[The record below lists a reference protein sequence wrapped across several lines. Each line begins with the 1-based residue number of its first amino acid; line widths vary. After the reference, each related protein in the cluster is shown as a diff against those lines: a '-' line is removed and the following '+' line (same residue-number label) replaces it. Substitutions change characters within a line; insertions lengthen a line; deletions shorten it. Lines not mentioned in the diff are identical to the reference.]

1 MGKSSDADTP
11 DTAAGGQAFPLPQV
25 EPDPRRWPLY
35 ALTHDKENFRRE
47 VVEESLTEL
56 VEAHPEGDPLA
67 NLLGNTLFREKVRL
81 TRKPWSTD
89 PPDEKDFWR
98 EVETALQVPEPD
110 NARLKTTLRGILDR
124 YVAEMQGS
132 FDPGTYRFARQFL
145 PIMFNRLLNA
155 SNSRN
160 FSRILGNRLG
170 IHDRIKIDG
179 PVEHLRSLVRQGGT
193 LVMMPTHFSNLDSI
207 LVGYAIDAVGLPAFH
222 YGAGLNL
229 YSARIL
235 GYFMNRL
242 GAYKLDRRK
251 KNPVYLHALKSFST
265 RSIQRGCH
273 TLFFPGG
280 TRSRSGMVEKEL
292 KLGLMGTVV
301 EAQRRLLAMQEDAHE
316 RAGAPS
322 PVGGSAAYQK
332 LYIVPV
338 NIGYNFVLEA
348 PALIKDHLRETGR
361 ERFFVE
367 QDRFSTS
374 TKIARFLI
382 RFFTAG
388 ADIRLRY
395 GEPMDV
401 LGNPVDADG
410 RSLDPEGGHIP
421 LRAYF
426 SHEGVLNEDRQR
438 DAEYTRILGRKV
450 VEALHKHNTVMGTHL
465 VSYTAFVLLR
475 ARHPDLDLY
484 QLLRLPEEDRRWDR
498 AELEA
503 AIHRAAREVLRR
515 SAEGSLF
522 HEPVLEESAPVI
534 LQHGIRNL
542 GIYHDKRALRE
553 HRKRPEAVSSEDL
566 PLLFYYH
573 NRLEGYGLARTVLGL
588 RERDSAPAQS
598 IDADLDLS
606 DIPPKPTLQQPDA

>member
-1 MGKSSDADTP
+1 MGKPSHANKQGSTERE
-11 DTAAGGQAFPLPQV
+11 TAPGSATRAFPLPQV

-35 ALTHDKENFRRE
+35 ALTHDKTNFRGE
-47 VVEESLTEL
+47 VVEEALREL
-56 VEAHPEGDPLA
+56 VAEHPEGDALA
-67 NLLGNTLFREKVRL
+67 NLMGNTLYREKVRL

-98 EVETALQVPEPD
+98 EVEKALQVPEPD
-110 NARLKTTLRGILDR
+110 NERLKQTLNRILDR

-132 FDPGTYRFARQFL
+132 FNPGTYRFARQFL

-155 SNSRN
+155 SGSKN
-160 FSRILGNRLG
+160 FSRVVGNRLG
-170 IHDRIKIDG
+170 IHDRVKIDG
-179 PVEHLRSLVRQGGT
+179 PLEHLRSLVRQGGT
-193 LVMMPTHFSNLDSI
+193 LIMMPTHFSNLDSI
-207 LVGYAIDAVGLPAFH
+207 LVGYAIDAVGFPAFH

-235 GYFMNRL
+235 AYFMNRL

-251 KNPVYLHALKSFST
+251 KNPVYLHALKTFST

-301 EAQRRLLAMQEDAHE
+301 EAQRRLLNLRDHASAVD
-316 RAGAPS
+316 GGPS
-322 PVGGSAAYQK
+322 PEGGSAAYQK
-332 LYIVPV
+332 LYVVPV

-348 PALIKDHLRETGR
+348 PALIKDHLKATGR
-361 ERFFVE
+361 ERFFIE
-367 QDRFSTS
+367 QDRYSTS
-374 TKIARFLI
+374 TKIARFLL

-388 ADIRLRY
+388 SDIRLRF

-410 RSLDPEGGHIP
+410 RSLDAAGGHVP

-426 SHEGVLNEDRQR
+426 SHEGQLVQDAQR
-438 DAEYTRILGRKV
+438 DTEYTRILGNKV
-450 VEALHKHNTVMGTHL
+450 VDALHKHNTVMATHV

-475 ARHPDLDLY
+475 ARFPDLDLY
-484 QLLRLPEEDRRWDR
+484 QLLRLPQEDRRWDR

-503 AIHRAAREVLRR
+503 AIDRVAKEVRTR
-515 SAEGSLF
+515 SSKGTLF
-522 HEPVLEESAPVI
+522 HEPVLEDSAPKI
-534 LQHGIRNL
+534 LEHGIRNL

-553 HRKRPEAVSSEDL
+553 HRKRPDAVSSEDL

-573 NRLEGYGLARTVLGL
+573 NRLEGYKLAKTVLGQ
-588 RERDSAPAQS
+588 R
-598 IDADLDLS
+598 
-606 DIPPKPTLQQPDA
+606 PKGLETAGAHYPGGTAATPHG

>member
-1 MGKSSDADTP
+1 
-11 DTAAGGQAFPLPQV
+11 
-25 EPDPRRWPLY
+25 
-35 ALTHDKENFRRE
+35 
-47 VVEESLTEL
+47 
-56 VEAHPEGDPLA
+56 
-67 NLLGNTLFREKVRL
+67 VRL

-89 PPDEKDFWR
+89 PPDEKAFWR
-98 EVETALQVPEPD
+98 NVENALTVPEPD
-110 NARLKTTLRGILDR
+110 SERLKQTLQDILDR

-132 FDPGTYRFARQFL
+132 FNPGTYRFARQFL

-155 SNSRN
+155 SSSKN
-160 FSRILGNRLG
+160 FSRVIGNRLG

-179 PVEHLRSLVRQGGT
+179 PLEHLRSLVRQGGT
-193 LVMMPTHFSNLDSI
+193 LVMMPTHFSNLDSM

-242 GAYKLDRRK
+242 GAYKIDRRK

-265 RSIQRGCH
+265 CSIQRGCH

-301 EAQRRLLAMQEDAHE
+301 EAQRRLLESQEAEHKN
-316 RAGAPS
+316 GTGPS
-322 PVGGSAAYQK
+322 PEGGSAAYQK
-332 LYIVPV
+332 LYVVPV

-348 PALIKDHLRETGR
+348 PVLIKDHLMATGR

-367 QDRFSTS
+367 QDRYSTS
-374 TKIARFLI
+374 LKIARFLI

-388 ADIRLRY
+388 SDIRLRF

-410 RSLDPEGGHIP
+410 RSLDTKGGHIA
-421 LRAYF
+421 LRSYF
-426 SHEGVLNEDRQR
+426 SHEGQLVQDTQR
-438 DAEYTRILGRKV
+438 DTEYTRILGTKV
-450 VEALHKHNTVMGTHL
+450 VAALHRHNTVMATHV

-484 QLLRLPEEDRRWDR
+484 QLLRLPVEDRRWDR
-498 AELEA
+498 ATLEA
-503 AIHRAAREVLRR
+503 AIDRVAKEVLHR
-515 SAEGSLF
+515 SAAGRLF
-522 HEPVLEESAPVI
+522 HESILEEGAPRI
-534 LQHGIRNL
+534 LEHGIRNL

-553 HRKRPEAVSSEDL
+553 HRKRPEAISSDDL

-573 NRLEGYGLARTVLGL
+573 NRLEGYALADTVLG
-588 RERDSAPAQS
+588 RKTTAAQVPAQTEAGTGS
-598 IDADLDLS
+598 ITRPSHA
-606 DIPPKPTLQQPDA
+606 